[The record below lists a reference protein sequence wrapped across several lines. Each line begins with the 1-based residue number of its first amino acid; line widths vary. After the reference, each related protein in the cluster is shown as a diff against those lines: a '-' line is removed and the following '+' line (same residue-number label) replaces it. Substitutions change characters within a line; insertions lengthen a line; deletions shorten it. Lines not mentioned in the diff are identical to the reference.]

1 MISFFLA
8 ILFTFTPVALHGH
21 AAPIAL
27 DTPGGPVGRLDTPGG
42 PVGRLDTPGGPV
54 GATHANPPDR
64 RH

>member
-21 AAPIAL
+21 GAPVAL
-27 DTPGGPVGRLDTPGG
+27 DTPGGPVGRLDM
-42 PVGRLDTPGGPV
+42 PGGPV